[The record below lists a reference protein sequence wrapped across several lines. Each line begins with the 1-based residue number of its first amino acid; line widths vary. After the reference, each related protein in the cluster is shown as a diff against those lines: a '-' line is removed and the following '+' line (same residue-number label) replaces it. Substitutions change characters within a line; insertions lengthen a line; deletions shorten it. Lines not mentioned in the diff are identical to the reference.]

1 VVRPEELARIALF
14 EGLEPRTLAL
24 VAGIATPRRYR
35 RGAAIFAEGE
45 PGAGFHVVVEGR
57 VKVFKLSPDGK
68 EQILHVWGP
77 GEPFGEVA
85 ALEGRPFPA
94 HAEALEDCRTAY
106 LPRAGL
112 LELIRRSPE
121 FALELLGELAGR
133 LRRFAQMVESLA
145 LREVPGRLAA
155 YLLLLD
161 DRQGGAGRVELDLAK
176 GQLANLL
183 GTMPETLSRI
193 LARLAREGLLESA
206 GPRGYVLTDRAAL
219 EELAAGTRRLG

>member
-1 VVRPEELARIALF
+1 MVRPEDLARIALF

-24 VAGIATPRRYR
+24 VAGIAIPRRYPR
-35 RGAAIFAEGE
+35 SAAIFAEGE

-57 VKVFKLSPDGK
+57 VKVFKLSPEGK

-85 ALEGRPFPA
+85 ALEGWPYPA

-106 LPRAGL
+106 IPRAGL
-112 LELIRRSPE
+112 LALIRQSPE

-133 LRRFAQMVESLA
+133 LRRFALMVESLA

-193 LARLAREGLLESA
+193 LARLAREGLLEGA
-206 GPRGYVLTDRAAL
+206 GPRGYVLIDRAAL
-219 EELAAGTRRLG
+219 QDLAAGTRRLG